1 MQKGFVE
8 FKVIE
13 SRVEFKGVEGRALA
27 SVAPLII
34 GRKIITEHS
43 RNPPA
48 FLTNKMIY
56 YVNKMNDDD
65 DTFYFILLLFIH
77 NCFYIFY
84 LSLVHHSTSPSH
96 RDID

>member
-65 DTFYFILLLFIH
+65 DTFYFILLLHSQLLLYLLSFS
-77 NCFYIFY
+77 CPSFYFCI
-84 LSLVHHSTSPSH
+84 SS
-96 RDID
+96 